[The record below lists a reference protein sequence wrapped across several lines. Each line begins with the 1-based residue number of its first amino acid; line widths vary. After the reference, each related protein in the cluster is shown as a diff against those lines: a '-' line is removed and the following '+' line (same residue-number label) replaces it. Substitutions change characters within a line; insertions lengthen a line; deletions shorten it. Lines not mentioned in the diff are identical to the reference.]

1 MIDPPM
7 LHLKLYMIRKEKELI
22 KEERTFRRTSV
33 RTAARRRGAIERWVG
48 RRAID
53 KREKRNEMKRM

>member
-1 MIDPPM
+1 MIDPTM

-33 RTAARRRGAIERWVG
+33 RTESVQSLYYRHKTEGG
-48 RRAID
+48 
-53 KREKRNEMKRM
+53 N